1 VKQQIKNLI
10 RAFSFVLAL
19 PALLT
24 YGVLNLIVSDKDSII
39 SSFSQFFSLIPGR
52 LGCYMRSVFYHFT
65 LSNCSLEVLISFSAL
80 FFQQDTEIDSGVYIG
95 PQCNIGRSRIGKD
108 TLLGSGVHILS
119 GKNQHFT
126 EDLETPI
133 KDQGGE
139 FQKISIGENC
149 WIGNC
154 AVIMADVGN
163 HCIIGAGSVVI
174 NEIPDYAIAVGNPAR
189 VVKFRK

>member
-1 VKQQIKNLI
+1 
-10 RAFSFVLAL
+10 
-19 PALLT
+19 
-24 YGVLNLIVSDKDSII
+24 
-39 SSFSQFFSLIPGR
+39 
-52 LGCYMRSVFYHFT
+52 MRSVFYHFT